1 MVRFCLKI
9 DILADMKNN
18 IYLLFL
24 NENGLNIVEKII
36 PLKVPIVPQLGTGMG
51 FKYRE
56 EQFELM
62 YSFFYDYSNRS

>member
-36 PLKVPIVPQLGTGMG
+36 PLKVPNPHSPTVRRRYGLQI
-51 FKYRE
+51 
-56 EQFELM
+56 
-62 YSFFYDYSNRS
+62 